1 MADLLDIAP
10 QTAVE
15 IVRIE
20 GRRIKVRGLSIST
33 MATLVS
39 RFPKLKDLMN
49 GDFGDNFML
58 RLIEGVG
65 TATAAIIAA
74 GCGHCSDAEY
84 EQSVDNFLPEHQLKL
99 LKAIFG
105 LTFPNGIGFFV
116 EELTS
121 LMSGPGEE
129 AKPIKMRSKKLP
141 STSPPSSDAE
151 ALHPT
156 LQ

>member
-15 IVRIE
+15 IVKID
-20 GRRIKVRGLSIST
+20 GRRIRVRGVSVATL
-33 MATLVS
+33 ATLVS
-39 RFPKLKDLMN
+39 RFPKLKDLLN
-49 GDFGDNFML
+49 GDFGDNFVL

-65 TATAAIIAA
+65 SATAAIIAA
-74 GCGHCSDAEY
+74 GCGHFGDAEY
-84 EQSVDNFLPEHQLKL
+84 EQSVENLLPEHQLKL

-116 EELTS
+116 EELTN
-121 LMSGPGEE
+121 LMNPGEG
-129 AKPIKMRSKKLP
+129 AKPIKVRLKKSP
-141 STSPPSSDAE
+141 STSPLLSDA
-151 ALHPT
+151 AASRPT

>member
-15 IVRIE
+15 IIKID
-20 GRRIKVRGLSIST
+20 GRRIKVRGISVST
-33 MATLVS
+33 LATLVA
-39 RFPKLKDLMN
+39 RFPKLKDLLQ
-49 GDFGDNFML
+49 GDFGDSFVL

-65 TATAAIIAA
+65 SATSAIIAA
-74 GCGHCSDAEY
+74 GCGHFGDAEY
-84 EQSVDNFLPEHQLKL
+84 EQSVENLLPEHQLKL

-121 LMSGPGEE
+121 LMNPGEG
-129 AKPIKMRSKKLP
+129 AKPIKVRLKISPL
-141 STSPPSSDAE
+141 TSPLSSDVA
-151 ALHPT
+151 ASRQT

>member
-15 IVRIE
+15 IIKID
-20 GRRIKVRGLSIST
+20 GQRIKVRGVSVST
-33 MATLVS
+33 LATLVS
-39 RFPKLKDLMN
+39 RFPKLKDLLN
-49 GDFGDNFML
+49 GDFGDDFML

-74 GCGHCSDAEY
+74 GWGHLGDAEH
-84 EQSVDNFLPEHQLKL
+84 EQSAENLLPEHQLKL

-105 LTFPNGIGFFV
+105 LTFPNGIGSFV

-121 LMSGPGEE
+121 LMNGPGEG
-129 AKPIKMRSKKLP
+129 AKPIKVRLKKSL
-141 STSPPSSDAE
+141 SISPLSSDA
-151 ALHPT
+151 AGSRPT